1 MDIIE
6 TDEALSEQ
14 IKEEKLRLISM
25 NIYSNSVITETE
37 QGRLLGWGC
46 LRNRGAY

>member
-14 IKEEKLRLISM
+14 IKEDELQLISM
-25 NIYSNSVITETE
+25 NIHSNSVITETE
-37 QGRLLGWGC
+37 QGRLLGRGR
-46 LRNRGAY
+46 LRNRDAY